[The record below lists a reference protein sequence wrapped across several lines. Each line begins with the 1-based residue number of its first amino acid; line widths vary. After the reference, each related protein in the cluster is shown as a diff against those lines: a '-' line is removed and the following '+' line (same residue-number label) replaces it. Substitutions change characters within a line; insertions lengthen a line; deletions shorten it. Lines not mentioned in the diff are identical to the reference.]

1 MKTANLTVIQV
12 TALVPSVRRL
22 FFYVKG
28 NSNPT
33 KGNGY
38 SYHVTTFLQSK
49 NPFELRKVNRFW
61 LVLLT
66 VILYHNFVEG
76 TSVLTT
82 IILPQAI

>member
-1 MKTANLTVIQV
+1 MGFKLVAVI
-12 TALVPSVRRL
+12 
-22 FFYVKG
+22 FYG
-28 NSNPT
+28 NSNPESA
-33 KGNGY
+33 NGDRD
-38 SYHVTTFLQSK
+38 SNHNITFLQSK
-49 NPFELRKVNRFW
+49 IPFEFRKVNRFW